1 MKFLKLIAFGLFF
14 TSNLAFGE
22 EDLNTSSIK
31 HIVFYSTAS
40 SRDGEIVIQLE
51 KETENC
57 QQYWISAK
65 DSLGYRNTIS
75 SALSAYHAQSEV
87 LIGADPSSLWTGSG
101 VYDTC
106 EIIHFR
112 VL

>member
-1 MKFLKLIAFGLFF
+1 MKFLKTVSIGLLFISDL
-14 TSNLAFGE
+14 TTAA
-22 EDLNTSSIK
+22 EDLNTSTIEK
-31 HIVFYSTAS
+31 IVFFSTAS
-40 SRDGEIVIQLE
+40 SRDGEVVIKLD

-57 QQYWISAK
+57 QQYWLSAK

-75 SALSAYHAQSEV
+75 SALSAYHTQSEI
-87 LIGADPSSLWTGSG
+87 LIGADTSSLWTGSS